1 MTKSGSLREFQPH
14 YKVWARPAVH
24 SARKRL
30 PGHVRQQIKR
40 IIDDLG
46 DDPRPGTSIEMTLQ
60 FPAPSEWEARRI
72 RIDDWRVIYAIND
85 AWSEVAVLSIQKRP
99 PYDYEDL
106 ELLLAEL

>member
-1 MTKSGSLREFQPH
+1 
-14 YKVWARPAVH
+14 
-24 SARKRL
+24 
-30 PGHVRQQIKR
+30 
-40 IIDDLG
+40 
-46 DDPRPGTSIEMTLQ
+46 MTLQ